1 MVFWI
6 GILIGC
12 LFAWLAVKMGFY
24 ETWVLLFNIVIAVFL
39 AVFLGPVIANIV
51 PVARESAY
59 NNALCMIIPAVGAF
73 VILHGISYTLFT
85 GQYSVPFPKT
95 IDTLVAGFFGFL
107 TGLLVWFFLSLLIS
121 ITPVSQH
128 TFVSEFDFAGGFKE
142 RGMPYI
148 SWWCDIV
155 NSMVASENSDVT
167 SEQVIN
173 ALLKSAEP
181 KPPTGPAEPNE
192 PAEPENVRIHPITN
206 PTPGTT
212 ILLLSEAKK
221 STCWY
226 RLIMLSYQR

>member
-73 VILHGISYTLFT
+73 LILHGISYTLFT
-85 GQYSVPFPKT
+85 GQYSVPFPKV

-107 TGLLVWFFLSLLIS
+107 TGFLVWTFLSLLICIS
-121 ITPVSQH
+121 PISQN
-128 TFVSEFDFAGGFKE
+128 TFVSDLNFTDGFKQT
-142 RGMPYI
+142 GAPYVAL
-148 SWWCDIV
+148 WCDIV
-155 NSMVASENSDVT
+155 NSMVASEDSNVT
-167 SEQVIN
+167 SKQVIN
-173 ALLKSAEP
+173 SLLKNAKP
-181 KPPTGPAEPNE
+181 KPPTEPGG
-192 PAEPENVRIHPITN
+192 ACHDCR
-206 PTPGTT
+206 
-212 ILLLSEAKK
+212 
-221 STCWY
+221 
-226 RLIMLSYQR
+226 

>member
-73 VILHGISYTLFT
+73 LLLHGISYTLFT
-85 GQYSVPFPKT
+85 GQYSVPFPKV

-107 TGLLVWFFLSLLIS
+107 TGFLVWTFLSLLICIS
-121 ITPVSQH
+121 PISQN
-128 TFVSEFDFAGGFKE
+128 TFVSDLNFTDGFKQT
-142 RGMPYI
+142 GAPYVA
-148 SWWCDIV
+148 WWCDIV
-155 NSMVASENSDVT
+155 NSMVASEDSDVT
-167 SEQVIN
+167 GKQVIN
-173 ALLKSAEP
+173 ALLKNAEP
-181 KPPTGPAEPNE
+181 KPPTEPGERAELNQPTE
-192 PAEPENVRIHPITN
+192 PDNI
-206 PTPGTT
+206 
-212 ILLLSEAKK
+212 
-221 STCWY
+221 
-226 RLIMLSYQR
+226 